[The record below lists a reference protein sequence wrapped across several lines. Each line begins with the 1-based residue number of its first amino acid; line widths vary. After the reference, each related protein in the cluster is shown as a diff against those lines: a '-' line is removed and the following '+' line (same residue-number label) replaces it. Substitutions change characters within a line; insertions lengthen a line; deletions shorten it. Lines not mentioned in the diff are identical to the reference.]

1 MDVVLA
7 VVLAVVLTV
16 VLLAVIIIAAIIAA
30 IIVVAVLI
38 VCGDLKYIIVLLNVL
53 LVKIIFVVSLT
64 SKKS

>member
-1 MDVVLA
+1 M
-7 VVLAVVLTV
+7 AVVLTV

-38 VCGDLKYIIVLLNVL
+38 VCGDLKYIIALLNVL
-53 LVKIIFVVSLT
+53 PVKIIFVVSLT